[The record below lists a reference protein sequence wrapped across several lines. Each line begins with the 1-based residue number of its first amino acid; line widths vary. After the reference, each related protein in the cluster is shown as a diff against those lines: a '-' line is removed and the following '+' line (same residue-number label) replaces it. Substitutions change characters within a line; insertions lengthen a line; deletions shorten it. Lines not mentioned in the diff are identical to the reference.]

1 MPSMDQRLQASQEM
15 RAWIS
20 PSLIEANHILSLS
33 QQALQALVQQEMAEN
48 PALELESLATCPV
61 CQSPLESTW
70 CPNCQ
75 QTMDRVRSTESLD
88 AMDDYEV
95 PSAPSAPASS
105 ADEFDP
111 MTIIASAKDA
121 REQLRED
128 VFASL
133 HEDDH
138 PVADMI
144 IDSMNERGFLTMSA
158 KEIAER
164 LQVEEQDVE
173 DVLAVVQSVAPV
185 GVGARTLQECLT
197 LQIQYLQEMNAHIPA
212 FTDIVVRDYLDE
224 LGAHRYGFIQK
235 QLNVTADD
243 LDEIRDFVRQHLSPF
258 PLQSHTAESWQSP
271 SDDGHVTPD
280 VIVDLIDDQLAVRIA
295 DNSYFHLRTNGL
307 YQQLSAELS
316 SRRINEVTAKSESN
330 QEEPDADTDLLE
342 DIADAAAN
350 VSDDE
355 RAHIR
360 SYTQRAQQ
368 FMNNIEQR
376 QSTLLRIA
384 ECTCRFQEDFL
395 REGVREI
402 RPLTRAMVA
411 QEVGVHESTVSRA
424 TANKF
429 VQLPTRR
436 VIPFSD
442 FFTANLGAK
451 DAIRQIIERGS
462 VDGEPLTDIRIVE
475 LLQDQGIR
483 IARRTVAK
491 YRGEL
496 GILPSSL
503 R

>member
-1 MPSMDQRLQASQEM
+1 MPSMDQRLQTSQEM

-61 CQSPLESTW
+61 CQSPLDGIW

-75 QTMDRVRSTESLD
+75 QTMERIRDVQSSD
-88 AMDDYEV
+88 AMDEYEV
-95 PSAPSAPASS
+95 PSAPSAPLSS

-111 MTIIASAKDA
+111 MTIIASARNA

-133 HEDDH
+133 HSDDH
-138 PVADMI
+138 TIADMI
-144 IDSMNERGFLTMSA
+144 IDSLDERGFLTMTPR
-158 KEIAER
+158 EIAER
-164 LQVEEQDVE
+164 LQIAEQDVE
-173 DVLAVVQSVAPV
+173 DVLVIVQSVAPV

-197 LQIQYLQEMNAHIPA
+197 LQIQYLSDAGTEVPKH
-212 FTDIVVRDYLDE
+212 TDVVVRDYLDE

-235 QLNVTADD
+235 QISVIPED
-243 LDEIRDFVRQHLSPF
+243 LDAIREFVREHLSPF
-258 PLQSHTAESWQSP
+258 PLQSHTSESWQSP

-280 VIVDLIDDQLAVRIA
+280 VIIDHIDGQLSVRIA
-295 DNSYFHLRTNGL
+295 DNSYFHLRTNAL
-307 YQQLSAELS
+307 YQELAAELS
-316 SRRINEVTAKSESN
+316 TRRVSSQHRADDTEGDVTAAVNVMGS
-330 QEEPDADTDLLE
+330 
-342 DIADAAAN
+342 
-350 VSDDE
+350 VSDEE
-355 RAHIR
+355 RTHIR
-360 SYTQRAQQ
+360 TYTQRAQQ
-368 FMNNIEQR
+368 FMNNIGQR

-429 VQLPTRR
+429 VQLPNRR

-451 DAIRQIIERGS
+451 DAIRQIVERGS
-462 VDGEPLTDIRIVE
+462 HNGEPLTDIRIVE
-475 LLQDQGIR
+475 LLQNQGIR

-491 YRGEL
+491 YRAEL